1 MLQREQKMT
10 ARMPQQLLQKPIK
23 QPVRIYD
30 FMQTVQ
36 HNTLLNPR
44 FMNAVDIHQKDRYG
58 NTALYWAIY
67 HHNLQNVEILL
78 HHGCALEVTA
88 EGRHAAFFAIDTN
101 NLKILACLIEH
112 GINPHT
118 QYRKENVYE
127 YAKRLGSKEINAYL
141 RTNMLVGS

>member
-1 MLQREQKMT
+1 VLQREQKMT

-36 HNTLLNPR
+36 HNTLLNPHFIR
-44 FMNAVDIHQKDRYG
+44 ALDIHQKDRYG

-78 HHGCALEVTA
+78 HYGCALEVTA

-101 NLKILACLIEH
+101 NLKILACLMEH
-112 GINPHT
+112 GMNLHT
-118 QYRKENVYE
+118 QYEKENVYE
-127 YAKRLGSKEINAYL
+127 YVKRLGSKEMIASV
-141 RTNMLVGS
+141 RAKMLGIS